1 MESTVCVVS
10 DGVKYCVRTS
20 GTGKILLMLHGFTGS
35 GRVWEGFDFPGFQ
48 IRAVDLLGHGGTDA
62 PTDPTRC
69 RIDSA
74 AADLAEILDKPAFA
88 LGYSM
93 GGRLALY
100 FALHYPDKVC
110 GLILESASA
119 GLASAQERTAR
130 AASDF
135 ALADSIERDGIA
147 AFVDHWER
155 LPLFISQTPEQRATQ
170 HPIRL
175 AQRPH
180 GLANS
185 LRGMG
190 TGVQPSLWDRLNE
203 ITVPTLIVTGALD
216 NKFCAVGAL
225 MASAV
230 PTAQHVMIPDAGH
243 TPHLERPQAFR
254 AVVQSFLRGAK
265 GNELG

>member
-20 GTGKILLMLHGFTGS
+20 GTGKRLLMLHGFTGS
-35 GRVWEGFDFPGFQ
+35 GRVWKGFDFPGFQ
-48 IRAVDLLGHGGTDA
+48 TRAVDLLGHGETDA
-62 PTDPTRC
+62 PTDPTHY
-69 RIDSA
+69 RIENA
-74 AADLAEILDKPAFA
+74 AADLASMLDEPAFV

-100 FALHYPDKVC
+100 FALRFPDKVH
-110 GLILESASA
+110 GLILESASP
-119 GLASAQERTAR
+119 GLADDTERSAR

-147 AFVDHWER
+147 AFVDRWER
-155 LPLFISQTPEQRATQ
+155 LPLFATQTPEQRAALRT
-170 HPIRL
+170 IRL

-190 TGVQPSLWDRLNE
+190 TGVQPSLWERLNE
-203 ITVPTLIVTGALD
+203 IAVPTMIVTGALD
-216 NKFCAVGAL
+216 SKFCAVGAL
-225 MASAV
+225 MASLV
-230 PTAQHVMIPDAGH
+230 PTAQHVILPAAGH
-243 TPHLERPQAFR
+243 TPHLEQPDAHK